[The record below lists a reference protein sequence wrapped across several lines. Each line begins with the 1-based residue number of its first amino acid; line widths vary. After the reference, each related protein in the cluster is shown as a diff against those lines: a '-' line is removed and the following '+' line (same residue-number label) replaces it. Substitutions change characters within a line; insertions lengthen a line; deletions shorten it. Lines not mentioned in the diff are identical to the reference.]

1 MKDRLVKV
9 ICSNNKCKKV
19 FESKANNGFPEQR
32 FCEGYCRNNA
42 RYGVISYG
50 LL

>member
-1 MKDRLVKV
+1 MKTVKV

-19 FESKANNGFPEQR
+19 FESKANNGFPEQS
-32 FCEGYCRNNA
+32 FCEGYCRNHA
-42 RYGVISYG
+42 RYGRVSYG